1 MSYSTD
7 MVELIPV
14 AKHFL
19 ASRDSFNATARHWAQ
34 AYAQAPGKKSGKDGA
49 ASDAELAGLSEE
61 SVSKFADM
69 GFERPKVIA
78 TLKRL
83 NYRGNNVSNINENT
97 VSTSFGVGLGADI
110 AGHRGAAQVDN
121 LMCRGRRRLCTFLH
135 ESMG

>member
-1 MSYSTD
+1 MKSERT
-7 MVELIPV
+7 ELTPV

-34 AYAQAPGKKSGKDGA
+34 AYAQAPGKRSGKDGA

-97 VSTSFGVGLGADI
+97 VSSSCPTRALS
-110 AGHRGAAQVDN
+110 
-121 LMCRGRRRLCTFLH
+121 
-135 ESMG
+135 